1 MASAVQP
8 LTHKVGSIPVQNL
21 WLMMLYASQL
31 TRYPNTAR
39 ILLEDDSAD
48 IPDLVCELL
57 AQEVQRRLRR
67 NLTAGYVN
75 RSCELSR
82 VRGRID
88 WLKTETGML
97 LPKGRIFCRFQEL
110 STNTPRNRLIRAAL
124 ERASHIVSRPE
135 LGRRCDALALS
146 MARMGVQTSHAGL
159 RDAHLEQLGRNDQE
173 DRVVLALATLV
184 FDLSLLT
191 EQEGDKPLFS
201 PSRDEVLVRRLFE
214 KAVLGFAR
222 IELGSG
228 GWGVS
233 GGAQFIWPI
242 ESPSSSLKTYLPQMK
257 TDIILDPPNGGRRLV
272 IDTKFASIF
281 TLHLGHE
288 RFKSGYLYQI
298 YAYLRSQENTHPDT
312 DGMLLHPSIGESVC
326 EHAIIQG
333 HKITFTT
340 VNLAGTTASIRQ
352 ELRNILTQNE
362 SHK

>member
-8 LTHKVGSIPVQNL
+8 LIHKVGSIPVQNL

-57 AQEVQRRLRR
+57 AQEVQRRFRR

-159 RDAHLEQLGRNDQE
+159 RDAQPRTIRKKRSRRQGCSGSCG
-173 DRVVLALATLV
+173 AL
-184 FDLSLLT
+184 
-191 EQEGDKPLFS
+191 
-201 PSRDEVLVRRLFE
+201 
-214 KAVLGFAR
+214 
-222 IELGSG
+222 
-228 GWGVS
+228 
-233 GGAQFIWPI
+233 
-242 ESPSSSLKTYLPQMK
+242 YL
-257 TDIILDPPNGGRRLV
+257 
-272 IDTKFASIF
+272 IF
-281 TLHLGHE
+281 
-288 RFKSGYLYQI
+288 RF
-298 YAYLRSQENTHPDT
+298 
-312 DGMLLHPSIGESVC
+312 
-326 EHAIIQG
+326 
-333 HKITFTT
+333 
-340 VNLAGTTASIRQ
+340 
-352 ELRNILTQNE
+352 
-362 SHK
+362 